1 MSTREEWQKWH
12 RQNPEFYRMF
22 EKFTFDAINKG
33 HKKLSPWLIVNRIR
47 WETSM
52 TTVGSMY
59 KIRNE
64 FIAYYS
70 RLFMQRNPKYK
81 GFFRTR
87 PMKEAA

>member
-1 MSTREEWQKWH
+1 MSKREEWQKWH

-22 EKFTFDAINKG
+22 EKFTFEAIKRG
-33 HKKLSPWLIVNRIR
+33 HRNLSPWLIVNRIR

-52 TTVGSMY
+52 TTVGNMY

-70 RLFMQRNPKYK
+70 RLFMHRNPQYK

-87 PMKEAA
+87 PLKEAA